1 MTLSKPTSATT
12 RRTLLAATAALLCST
27 VTLPALAQQGTYPT
41 KPLKLVVGYAAGG
54 ATDVIARLVGQKLG
68 EGLGQTVV
76 IDNRAGANSNLGAEA
91 VARSPADGYTVFV
104 FTIANTINATLYDK
118 LSYDPQKDFE
128 PVGLIAKV
136 PNILVV
142 NNNVPVK
149 TLAEY
154 VAYAKAQP
162 QGVTFASSG
171 SGSSIHLSGEMFK
184 MVAKL
189 NLLHVPYRGSAPAI
203 ADVVAGQVPVSIAD
217 VPLARAHVRAG
228 TLRPI
233 ALAAAQRSAALPD
246 MPTFAELGVPNLDF
260 SVWVGFLAPA
270 GTPKAI
276 IDKLNREIVAIVR
289 EPAMTARLLEIGF
302 EVVASTPEEFG
313 QTLKT
318 DQERYG
324 VVVRKAGV
332 KLD

>member
-1 MTLSKPTSATT
+1 MTH
-12 RRTLLAATAALLCST
+12 TLKLALAALLIALGPPAATAQSANE
-27 VTLPALAQQGTYPT
+27 YPN
-41 KPLKLVVGYAAGG
+41 KPIRFIAPIPAGG
-54 ATDVIARLVGQKLG
+54 STDVLTRDIARRLQERCGQP
-68 EGLGQTVV
+68 TVV
-76 IDNRAGANSNLGAEA
+76 ENKPGSTGSIGAAL
-91 VARSPADGYTVFV
+91 VARAPADGYTLLLVNSGHVINGHVYAKLPYDPIKDFV
-104 FTIANTINATLYDK
+104 PVVHAATIAMGLFVHPSVPAKNLTEFLALARAKPGTLSFATSGNGGAGHLGGE
-118 LSYDPQKDFE
+118 S
-128 PVGLIAKV
+128 I
-136 PNILVV
+136 
-142 NNNVPVK
+142 K
-149 TLAEY
+149 TAT
-154 VAYAKAQP
+154 
-162 QGVTFASSG
+162 G
-171 SGSSIHLSGEMFK
+171 ID
-184 MVAKL
+184 MV
-189 NLLHVPYRGSAPAI
+189 HVPYRGSAPAL
-203 ADVVAGQVPVSIAD
+203 ADVVAGQVQVSIAD

-228 TLRPI
+228 SLRPI

>member
-1 MTLSKPTSATT
+1 MTH
-12 RRTLLAATAALLCST
+12 TLKLALAALLIALGPPAATAQSANE
-27 VTLPALAQQGTYPT
+27 YPN
-41 KPLKLVVGYAAGG
+41 KPIRFIAPIPAGG
-54 ATDVIARLVGQKLG
+54 STDVLTRDIARRLQERWGQP
-68 EGLGQTVV
+68 TVV
-76 IDNRAGANSNLGAEA
+76 ENKPGSTGSIGAAL
-91 VARSPADGYTVFV
+91 VARAPADGYTLLLVNSGHVINGHVYAKLPYDPIKDFV
-104 FTIANTINATLYDK
+104 PVVHAATIAMGLFVHPSVPAKNLTEFLALARAKPGTLSFATSGNGGAGHLGGE
-118 LSYDPQKDFE
+118 S
-128 PVGLIAKV
+128 I
-136 PNILVV
+136 
-142 NNNVPVK
+142 K
-149 TLAEY
+149 TAT
-154 VAYAKAQP
+154 
-162 QGVTFASSG
+162 G
-171 SGSSIHLSGEMFK
+171 ID
-184 MVAKL
+184 MV
-189 NLLHVPYRGSAPAI
+189 HVPYRGSAPAL
-203 ADVVAGQVPVSIAD
+203 ADVVAGQVQVSIAD

-228 TLRPI
+228 SLRPI

>member
-1 MTLSKPTSATT
+1 MIHTLRLAFTALLIALGPQAARADPAADFPSRPIRFIAPIPAGGSTDVLTRDIARRLQERWGQPTVVENKPGSTGSIG
-12 RRTLLAATAALLCST
+12 AAL
-27 VTLPALAQQGTYPT
+27 
-41 KPLKLVVGYAAGG
+41 
-54 ATDVIARLVGQKLG
+54 
-68 EGLGQTVV
+68 
-76 IDNRAGANSNLGAEA
+76 
-91 VARSPADGYTVFV
+91 VARAPADGYTLLLVNSGHV
-104 FTIANTINATLYDK
+104 INGHVYAK
-118 LSYDPQKDFE
+118 LPYDPIKDF
-128 PVGLIAKV
+128 
-136 PNILVV
+136 
-142 NNNVPVK
+142 VPVVHAASIAMGLFVHPSVPAK
-149 TLAEY
+149 NLTEFLALARAKPGTLSFATSGNGGAGHLGGESI
-154 VAYAKAQP
+154 KAAT
-162 QGVTFASSG
+162 G
-171 SGSSIHLSGEMFK
+171 IDM
-184 MVAKL
+184 
-189 NLLHVPYRGSAPAI
+189 LHVPYRGSAPAL
-203 ADVVAGQVPVSIAD
+203 ADVVAGQLQVSIAD

-228 TLRPI
+228 SLRPI
-233 ALAAAQRSAALPD
+233 ALAAAQRSTALPD

-276 IDKLNREIVAIVR
+276 VDKLNREIVAIVR